1 MIFVAVAAATDVAV
15 NVVAE
20 WSLLLL
26 LLLMLIL
33 LLLLVHLAVP
43 CCFAFAVIDTEC
55 SAWCVDAAGD
65 TATSVATA
73 TDNHNK

>member
-15 NVVAE
+15 AAVAVVAE
-20 WSLLLL
+20 RSLLLL
-26 LLLMLIL
+26 FLL

-43 CCFAFAVIDTEC
+43 CCFAFAVVDTEC

-65 TATSVATA
+65 TAPPAVAIA